1 MVRALLRRATSFPIA
16 RVPLRSGTLAPTEV
30 TMTEE
35 VQPKIFPKNFKDN
48 AGNPRILIN
57 EMCECKHYRTQHWN
71 RCVVSIG
78 HGPCSQCGC
87 QQFTWV
93 GGVYGGVQPDVDEFI
108 SSIGPSIPFG
118 LAQIDEMNE
127 QLQTL
132 EEEKDRLEKQRADAR
147 SDESKAYNRQSKLQ
161 YEVNAEKQKLREVT
175 AQKDRRIAKL
185 EKELTKFIQ
194 PFVVAKGER
203 RSILL
208 EPPDDGNKHTRRR
221 NRVRKT

>member
-1 MVRALLRRATSFPIA
+1 MRASLRRATSFPIA
-16 RVPLRSGTLAPTEV
+16 RVPLRNGTLAPTEV

-71 RCVVSIG
+71 RCVVAIG
-78 HGPCSQCGC
+78 HGPCSQCECG
-87 QQFTWV
+87 QFTWV

-108 SSIGPSIPFG
+108 SNIGPSVPFG
-118 LAQIDEMNE
+118 AEKIDGLQKLIDEIE
-127 QLQTL
+127 QEKEHLNSDLTVAQQSEMRSYRRECELRTKKCQL
-132 EEEKDRLEKQRADAR
+132 ENKVE
-147 SDESKAYNRQSKLQ
+147 
-161 YEVNAEKQKLREVT
+161 
-175 AQKDRRIAKL
+175 KL

-208 EPPDDGNKHTRRR
+208 EPSDDGNKHTRRR